1 MPYLFPPT
9 FKKAAN
15 PVAFSAGTW
24 YNNNNKNSDKIAETS
39 RGENMK
45 HKPLP
50 IGVEDFKR
58 LVDNEYYFVDKT
70 LMIKELLE
78 NKETVNLF
86 TRPRRFGKTLNMSML
101 QRFFEATEKS
111 NAYLFDGLKIAAYP
125 EYMAYQGQYP
135 VISISLKSMKRASYQ
150 EAYFEYV
157 KLLSDEFERH
167 ETILQS
173 DAVSEEDK
181 LEFQKIKKRIAE
193 PKEYNSAVK
202 LLSKCLQKVYQKN
215 VIILIDEYDVP
226 LENAYHEGFYDDM
239 TNLIRSCF
247 ESALKTNPSLE
258 FAVLTGCLR
267 VSRESIFTGLNNLK
281 TYSITKNKFSQ
292 YFGFTQK
299 EMQEILQAF
308 SLEQY
313 AETIAKWY
321 DGYRFGLTEIYNP
334 WSVLNCIDSYLQND
348 MVACEPYWSNT
359 SSNRIVKRLIEESNE
374 RTKSMVEELINGT
387 PIHTQI
393 FEDVTYG
400 TIDVNQDYIWS
411 FLLFTGY
418 LKIIS
423 CKTIGD
429 ETYYD
434 MVIPNVEI
442 KSIYKNTI
450 RSWFIDHVNH
460 DSRTDILESVI
471 HADAEKLEDLL
482 CTWLTNTISCF
493 DEQENYYHGFV
504 TGLVS
509 GFNGY
514 MVVSNRESGNGR
526 FDLVVKQRSRWHH
539 AAILEFKVVEK
550 YNQMTK
556 ACEDALRQ
564 IEEKDYEASLRDEQ
578 YENIAKLGICF
589 CQKRCRVKSGGVDHF
604 EY

>member
-1 MPYLFPPT
+1 
-9 FKKAAN
+9 
-15 PVAFSAGTW
+15 
-24 YNNNNKNSDKIAETS
+24 
-39 RGENMK
+39 MK

-58 LVDNEYYFVDKT
+58 LVDNEYYFIDKT

-167 ETILQS
+167 EIILQS

-239 TNLIRSCF
+239 TNLIRNCF

-292 YFGFTQK
+292 YFGFTQA
-299 EMQEILQAF
+299 EMQEILQTF

-313 AETIAKWY
+313 AGTIAKWY

-423 CKTIGD
+423 CETVGD

-450 RSWFIDHVNH
+450 RSWFIDHINR
-460 DSRTDILESVI
+460 DRRTDILESVI

-604 EY
+604 DY

>member
-1 MPYLFPPT
+1 MQ
-9 FKKAAN
+9 KQ
-15 PVAFSAGTW
+15 
-24 YNNNNKNSDKIAETS
+24 AEV
-39 RGENMK
+39 RNVK

-58 LVDNEYYFVDKT
+58 LVDNEYYFIDKT

-125 EYMAYQGQYP
+125 EYMTYQGQYP
-135 VISISLKSMKRASYQ
+135 VISISLKSIKRASYQ

-167 ETILQS
+167 ETVLQS

-226 LENAYHEGFYDDM
+226 LENAYHEGSYDDM

-292 YFGFTQK
+292 YFGFTQE
-299 EMQEILQAF
+299 EMKEILQNF

-313 AETIAKWY
+313 AGTIAKWY

-359 SSNRIVKRLIEESNE
+359 SSNRIVKHLIEESNE

-393 FEDVTYG
+393 FEDLTYG

-423 CKTIGD
+423 CETIGD

-450 RSWFIDHVNH
+450 RSWFIDHINR
-460 DSRTDILESVI
+460 DNRTDILESVI

-556 ACEDALRQ
+556 ACEDALKQ

-604 EY
+604 DY

>member
-1 MPYLFPPT
+1 
-9 FKKAAN
+9 
-15 PVAFSAGTW
+15 
-24 YNNNNKNSDKIAETS
+24 
-39 RGENMK
+39 MK

-135 VISISLKSMKRASYQ
+135 VISISLKSMKQASYTN
-150 EAYFEYV
+150 AFYMYKNLIAKEYEKHKIILESNQILDSEKEV
-157 KLLSDEFERH
+157 FQNIMEQRADQNVYLNSIRTLSD
-167 ETILQS
+167 IL
-173 DAVSEEDK
+173 AKYYE
-181 LEFQKIKKRIAE
+181 
-193 PKEYNSAVK
+193 
-202 LLSKCLQKVYQKN
+202 KN

-292 YFGFTQK
+292 YFGFTQA
-299 EMQEILQAF
+299 EMQEILQTF

-313 AETIAKWY
+313 AGTIAKWY

-334 WSVLNCIDSYLQND
+334 WNVLNCIDSYLQND

-423 CKTIGD
+423 CETFGD

-450 RSWFIDHVNH
+450 RSWFIDHINR

-509 GFNGY
+509 GFSGY

-539 AAILEFKVVEK
+539 AAILEFKVVKK

>member
-1 MPYLFPPT
+1 
-9 FKKAAN
+9 
-15 PVAFSAGTW
+15 
-24 YNNNNKNSDKIAETS
+24 
-39 RGENMK
+39 MK

-58 LVDNEYYFVDKT
+58 LVDNGYYFVDKT

-258 FAVLTGCLR
+258 FAVLTDCLR

-292 YFGFTQK
+292 YFGFTQE
-299 EMQEILQAF
+299 EMQEILQTF

-423 CKTIGD
+423 CETVGD

-450 RSWFIDHVNH
+450 RSWFIDHINR

-514 MVVSNRESGNGR
+514 MVISNRESGNGR

-556 ACEDALRQ
+556 ACEDALKQ

-604 EY
+604 DY

>member
-1 MPYLFPPT
+1 MPYQFST
-9 FKKAAN
+9 FKKRPQIQLLFPHEHGIITITRI
-15 PVAFSAGTW
+15 PV
-24 YNNNNKNSDKIAETS
+24 KLPETS

-101 QRFFEATEKS
+101 QRFFEATAKS

-135 VISISLKSMKRASYQ
+135 VISISLKSMKQASYTD
-150 EAYFEYV
+150 AFYMYKNLIAKEYE
-157 KLLSDEFERH
+157 KHKIILESNK
-167 ETILQS
+167 ILQS
-173 DAVSEEDK
+173 EKEIFRNIMEQRADQNVYLNSIRTLSDI
-181 LEFQKIKKRIAE
+181 LEKYYE
-193 PKEYNSAVK
+193 
-202 LLSKCLQKVYQKN
+202 KN

-292 YFGFTQK
+292 YFGFTQE
-299 EMQEILQAF
+299 EMKEILQTF

-313 AETIAKWY
+313 AGTIAKWY

-423 CKTIGD
+423 CETIGD

-450 RSWFIDHVNH
+450 RSWFIDHINR

-556 ACEDALRQ
+556 ACEDALKQ

>member
-1 MPYLFPPT
+1 
-9 FKKAAN
+9 
-15 PVAFSAGTW
+15 
-24 YNNNNKNSDKIAETS
+24 
-39 RGENMK
+39 MK

-58 LVDNEYYFVDKT
+58 LVDNGYYFVDKT

-135 VISISLKSMKRASYQ
+135 VISISLKSMKQKNFTLAFETYKYLIKSEYSRHKDFIFSRNVLDEEEKARYLSFIQVDATETMYNQAIGFLSNCLKKAYQ
-150 EAYFEYV
+150 
-157 KLLSDEFERH
+157 
-167 ETILQS
+167 Q
-173 DAVSEEDK
+173 
-181 LEFQKIKKRIAE
+181 
-193 PKEYNSAVK
+193 
-202 LLSKCLQKVYQKN
+202 N

-292 YFGFTQK
+292 YFGFTQA
-299 EMQEILQAF
+299 EMQEILQTF

-313 AETIAKWY
+313 AGTIAKWY

-423 CKTIGD
+423 CETVGD

-450 RSWFIDHVNH
+450 RSWFIDHINR

-509 GFNGY
+509 GFSGY

>member
-1 MPYLFPPT
+1 
-9 FKKAAN
+9 
-15 PVAFSAGTW
+15 
-24 YNNNNKNSDKIAETS
+24 
-39 RGENMK
+39 MK

-167 ETILQS
+167 EIILQS
-173 DAVSEEDK
+173 DLVSEEDK

-292 YFGFTQK
+292 YFGFTQE
-299 EMQEILQAF
+299 EMKEILQAF

-313 AETIAKWY
+313 AGTIAKWY

-423 CKTIGD
+423 CETIGD

-450 RSWFIDHVNH
+450 RSWFIDHINR

-556 ACEDALRQ
+556 ACEDALKQ

-589 CQKRCRVKSGGVDHF
+589 CQKRCRVRSGGVDHF
-604 EY
+604 DY